1 MGALA
6 NKALTPDPVT
16 TEVIRGCMESVTD
29 EMQATIIKTAHSQ
42 LICEARDATCAIFDR
57 EGRTVAQA
65 SSMPIHLGVLA
76 ELGHRFSAK
85 YPAGVAKPGDL
96 YITNDP
102 YGGGTHMPDIA
113 ISAPVFCKDELVG
126 YVSTMAHHKD
136 IGGLF
141 PASVSVK
148 ARDIH
153 AEGLRLPMIRIATG
167 GVMNNDLMTVI
178 EACSRTPQS
187 FHGDLGAQIA
197 ACNTGVRRYAEL
209 FTRWPIEIIYDSMS
223 ALMDYSERITRQ
235 EIEKIPDGDYFFED
249 WLDDDAVTPASGPIR
264 IAVTMSVKGDEI
276 VFDFEGTGKQVESS
290 INNVLASTASVVYY
304 IVRTLTGDTVPNND
318 GCYRPI
324 TVRAPLGSIVNC
336 AYPAAVASRGLSL
349 LRIEDVV
356 NGVMGRALPDRMTA
370 AHSGQYNMVG
380 VAGINPSSGER
391 MIGHLG
397 GPVMGGHG
405 ARLSKDGMDVN
416 SHGCTNGSIVAM
428 EIGESRYPMLF
439 NKLQLWEN
447 SGGAGRSRGG
457 LGYCAEVE
465 WLSGEATVTFRRERM
480 KVRSWGLDGGG
491 SAPLGRTEFVALDG
505 DTTNLPGKTELAI
518 KAGERLRYWI
528 PGGGGHGNP
537 MTRDP
542 DRVLDDVLNG
552 RVSIESAREDYGVIV
567 QNETVDF
574 EATQNLRESK
584 LK

>member
-1 MGALA
+1 MVASA
-6 NKALTPDPVT
+6 NRVPGPDPVT

-57 EGRTVAQA
+57 EGRTAAQA
-65 SSMPIHLGVLA
+65 TSMPIHLGVLA
-76 ELGHRFSAK
+76 ELGRRFATK
-85 YPAGVAKPGDL
+85 YPAGVAQPGDL

-102 YGGGTHMPDIA
+102 YAGGTHMPDIA
-113 ISAPVFCKDELVG
+113 ISAPVFFQGELVG

-136 IGGLF
+136 IGGLL

-148 ARDIH
+148 ARDIQ
-153 AEGLRLPMIRIATG
+153 AEGLRLPMMRIATA

-209 FTRWPIEIIYDSMS
+209 FNRWPISTIYDSMS
-223 ALMDYSERITRQ
+223 ALMDYSEKMTRQ
-235 EIEKIPDGDYFFED
+235 EIAKIPDGDYYFED
-249 WLDDDAVTPASGPIR
+249 WLDDDAVTPGSPPIK
-264 IAVTMSVKGDEI
+264 IAVTMTVKGEEI

-290 INNVLASTASVVYY
+290 VNNVLASTASVVYY
-304 IVRTLTGDTVPNND
+304 IVRTLTGDSVPNND

-324 TVRAPLGSIVNC
+324 TVRAPLGTIVNC

-356 NGVMGRALPDRMTA
+356 NGAMGRALPNRMTA

-380 VAGINPSSGER
+380 VAGINPSSGEK

-405 ARLSKDGMDVN
+405 ARSIKDGIDVN

-439 NKLQLWEN
+439 RKLQLWEN
-447 SGGAGRSRGG
+447 SGGAGRWRGG
-457 LGYCAEVE
+457 LGYSAEVE
-465 WLSGEATVTFRRERM
+465 WLSGESTVTFRRERM

-491 SAPLGRTEFVALDG
+491 RAPLGRTEFVALDG
-505 DTTNLPGKTELAI
+505 QARDLPGKVELPI

-528 PGGGGHGNP
+528 PGGGGHGDP
-537 MTRDP
+537 LTRDP

-552 RVSIESAREDYGVIV
+552 RVSIESACEDYGVII
-567 QNETVDF
+567 QNESVDF
-574 EATQNLRESK
+574 EATRNLRESK
-584 LK
+584 LQ